1 MSSDMSGSLEQAEAV
16 FKTAKSVKGLQSVEA
31 VLPVKQPPPTDV
43 GKVIS
48 DSTLKSQIE
57 SALTRRAAMASGRV
71 HVEVLNGRV
80 VLLGVVSGSEERERA
95 ERAAAGTIGVTRVTN
110 WLLLPETE
118 YMAIRSQV
126 F

>member
-1 MSSDMSGSLEQAEAV
+1 MV
-16 FKTAKSVKGLQSVEA
+16 
-31 VLPVKQPPPTDV
+31 
-43 GKVIS
+43 
-48 DSTLKSQIE
+48 
-57 SALTRRAAMASGRV
+57 SGRV